1 MIELLKPDVISKV
14 MIKNLKKCGNPI
26 GLKNYEINKWWDG
39 LKVGK
44 HCRILF
50 TGMMYQLAPY
60 IIEIAERLYRIENS
74 FLENFFHVL
83 VHLPPSLTKVFI
95 KPKSQDV
102 SRFNTI
108 LVNIYRMLSKSG
120 VDFGYNPKLDFYS
133 GILLYD
139 LGLDDVFEEHARKVS
154 KKLVDA
160 GVKEVITVDPHTTY
174 ALSELYPE
182 YTGVEFK
189 VKSYLELV
197 RGKTRENVTIHD
209 PCYYARYLD
218 FYDQPRDLLRSAGAE
233 CVEVRNSKK
242 MTYCCGAPIESI
254 TPKLSYEIAKI
265 RYSELSETGCKIVT
279 MCPLCLARLKTF
291 GEVYDISEVLSG
303 D

>member
-1 MIELLKPDVISKV
+1 MWGDRLLKPNEISKV
-14 MIKNLKKCGNPI
+14 MIKNLKKFGNPI
-26 GLKNYEINKWWDG
+26 GLKNDEINNWWSG
-39 LKVGK
+39 LKVRK
-44 HCRILF
+44 HRRILF

-60 IIEIAERLYRIENS
+60 IIDIAERLYKIENS
-74 FLENFFHVL
+74 ILENFFHVL
-83 VHLPPSLTKVFI
+83 AHLPAKVFI
-95 KPKSQDV
+95 KPNPQDV

-120 VDFGYNPKLDFYS
+120 VEFGYSPELDFYS

-160 GVKEVITVDPHTTY
+160 GVREVITVDPHTTY

-182 YTGVEFK
+182 YTEIEFK

-291 GEVYDISEVLSG
+291 GEVFDISEVLG
-303 D
+303 G